1 MDLRINIWLFFC
13 DNCTCF
19 FVGIL
24 ESTAQLTE
32 ILAGLW
38 TVLIEQLNNNFLW
51 LSQSLQLKW
60 HMDVATA
67 WCLINCQ
74 AMGVTR
80 CFPVYQNTRFICV
93 TEVTESPLKEIFDIS
108 NILGAV
114 ENYQMAGFVLIKQ
127 ALQLSLCFCKILI
140 PLCWEEL

>member
-1 MDLRINIWLFFC
+1 MN
-13 DNCTCF
+13 
-19 FVGIL
+19 
-24 ESTAQLTE
+24 
-32 ILAGLW
+32 
-38 TVLIEQLNNNFLW
+38 
-51 LSQSLQLKW
+51 
-60 HMDVATA
+60 VATA

-74 AMGVTR
+74 AMGITR

-93 TEVTESPLKEIFDIS
+93 TEVTESPLKEIFDIA

-140 PLCWEEL
+140 PLCWKELEHGILNASWVLLFKLPDARNALMIILITDYSRDCDMITSCELHFFLNLI